1 MRHPAFACF
10 WFSRTLSTSAYQM
23 QAVAIGWAM
32 YALTDSAYALGLVG
46 LAQFLPLLLLTP
58 AVGQAADR
66 FDRRRIAAICQA
78 IEAGGAVI
86 LLLGVAGGWLG
97 EGLLFGIVVILASAR
112 AFEGPSLAALIPGLV
127 PPALLQPATAW
138 SASANQTASI
148 LGPALGGLLYAV
160 SPGLVFGFAACCF
173 AAAGVAASLI
183 RLERP
188 APKREK
194 ASFASAFHGLAFL
207 RARPVLLGTI
217 SLDMV
222 AVLLGGAAALFP
234 IYARDILM
242 TGPWGLGL
250 LRAAPAVGALAMSV
264 VLAHVRLRHH
274 AGRLL
279 FGAVMLFGAMTVVF
293 GLSRWLPLSLAAL
306 VVLGAADV
314 VSVVIR
320 FALVQSRTPDA
331 MRGRVSAVNALFV
344 GTSNQLGEFESG
356 ITAGL
361 FGAVPAAVLGGVG
374 TVLVALAWMRL
385 FPDLREID
393 SLEPPVPR

>member
-1 MRHPAFACF
+1 
-10 WFSRTLSTSAYQM
+10 
-23 QAVAIGWAM
+23 
-32 YALTDSAYALGLVG
+32 
-46 LAQFLPLLLLTP
+46 
-58 AVGQAADR
+58 
-66 FDRRRIAAICQA
+66 
-78 IEAGGAVI
+78 
-86 LLLGVAGGWLG
+86 
-97 EGLLFGIVVILASAR
+97 VV
-112 AFEGPSLAALIPGLV
+112 
-127 PPALLQPATAW
+127 
-138 SASANQTASI
+138 
-148 LGPALGGLLYAV
+148 
-160 SPGLVFGFAACCF
+160 F
-173 AAAGVAASLI
+173 AAAAAGVVGAAVAASLI

-188 APKREK
+188 APRREK
-194 ASFASAFHGLAFL
+194 ATFASAFHGLAFL

-234 IYARDILM
+234 IFARDVLM

-264 VLAHVRLRHH
+264 ALVHIRLRRH
-274 AGRLL
+274 AGRIL
-279 FGAVMLFGAMTVVF
+279 FAAVMVFGAMTVVF
-293 GLSRWLPLSLAAL
+293 GLSRSLPLSLAAL

-320 FALVQSRTPDA
+320 FALVQSRTPDE

-361 FGAVPAAVLGGVG
+361 FGAVPAAVLGGIG

-385 FPDLREID
+385 FPALRDMD
-393 SLEPPVPR
+393 SLDPPR